1 MIYTNKGE
9 FMDFG
14 VFEGLCKDLGLE
26 IKLNES
32 MKKHSGFKTGGDADI
47 FVNVKDEKS
56 LACVLE
62 TANAL
67 KVPLFILGKGSNL
80 LVSDRGIEGAVISL
94 SELNEIDIKGNKIT
108 AEVGASLT
116 ALCVEAANAGL
127 SGLEFAYGIPGSV
140 GGAVFMNAGA
150 YGGEICDVIVSAEYL
165 TQDGKKGKLT
175 KEQMELGYRK
185 SAFMKNGYVI
195 TKATFSLKKDEPE
208 KIWERMNSFM
218 ERRKAKQPL
227 EYPSG
232 GSTFKRPEGYYAGAL
247 IEENGLKGFSVGGA
261 EVSEKH
267 AGFVINKNNA
277 TTDDILELIEKIK
290 LKVNQANGVTLETE
304 VIFVGRK

>member
-1 MIYTNKGE
+1 MIYINKGE
-9 FMDFG
+9 FMDLS

-26 IKLNES
+26 TKLNEP
-32 MKKHSGFKTGGDADI
+32 MKKHTGFKTGGNADI
-47 FVNVKDEKS
+47 FVNVSDEKS
-56 LACVLE
+56 LACLLE

-94 SELNEIDIKGNKIT
+94 SELNKIEIKGNKIT
-108 AEVGASLT
+108 AKSGASLT

-165 TQDGKKGKLT
+165 TADGKKGKLT

-185 SAFMKNGYVI
+185 SAFMKNGFVI
-195 TKATFSLKKDEPE
+195 TSATFTLKKDEPQD
-208 KIWERMNSFM
+208 IWERMNSFM

-232 GSTFKRPEGYYAGAL
+232 GSTFKRPEGYYSGAL

-290 LKVNQANGVTLETE
+290 LKVKEANGVTLETE

>member
-1 MIYTNKGE
+1 
-9 FMDFG
+9 MDLS
-14 VFEGLCKDLGLE
+14 VFERLCKDLGLE

-32 MKKHSGFKTGGDADI
+32 MKKHSGFKTGGNADV

-56 LACVLE
+56 LACILE

-67 KVPLFILGKGSNL
+67 KIPLFILGKGSNI
-80 LVSDRGIEGAVISL
+80 LVSDRGIDGAVISL
-94 SELNEIDIKGNKIT
+94 SEINKIEIKGNKII
-108 AEVGASLT
+108 AKSGASLA

-140 GGAVFMNAGA
+140 GGAVYMNAGA
-150 YGGEICDVIVSAEYL
+150 YGGEISDVIVSAEYL
-165 TQDGKKGKLT
+165 TQGGKKGKLSKT
-175 KEQMELGYRK
+175 EMALAYRK
-185 SAFMKNGYVI
+185 SAFMENRYII
-195 TKATFSLKKDEPE
+195 TEATFTLKKDNPQD
-208 KIWERMNSFM
+208 IWYRMNCFM
-218 ERRKAKQPL
+218 EKRKQKQPL

-267 AGFVINKNNA
+267 AGFVINKNDA
-277 TTDDILELIEKIK
+277 TTDDILELMEKVK
-290 LKVNQANGVTLETE
+290 QKVKETTGVT
-304 VIFVGRK
+304 